1 MPVAPTYPGV
11 YVEELPSGVKT
22 ITGVSTAV
30 TAFLGYFFQGPM
42 NTPVQCFSVAD
53 LESNFGPL
61 NSLSEASYSVR
72 QFFANGGAEAWVV
85 RVASSTS
92 QPTPASVNIEDSTN
106 TPILLVS
113 ADSPG
118 SWGNSVRVNID
129 YNTTSPA
136 SLFNLT
142 ITEVDGSNPPNI
154 LATEM
159 YRNLSMTAGAANYA
173 VEAVNASSSLV
184 TLAPVGTPT
193 TLPVPSGTVSNDIS
207 GLAGSLSGLAGQS
220 MDVQFNGST
229 LGTVTLATAPTNLTT
244 LANMVQAQLRALGTP
259 PAVPNATVN
268 LVPGPTSGTLLQI
281 WAVSSTPGALFS
293 FSGSLADSLTIE
305 TGGSATP
312 SVNVQQYAL
321 GASTPAGFQG
331 TGVQGG
337 DGAPPDGL
345 GLNGD
350 PAAKTGIYALDN
362 APGFNILCL
371 PDLMYLDDNSASA
384 VISAAAAYCQ
394 SNWAFLIVD
403 VPQNSNGLSAANP
416 AQRDNLVAIQEWMAQ
431 YGAIANSSYAAL
443 YFPRPQI
450 PDPVNNYRL
459 RSVPPSGTLA
469 GIYAQTDSARGVWK
483 APAGTATVLG
493 NVPSLTLALTD
504 PENGVLNPLA
514 INCLRSFPVYGN
526 VCWGART
533 MAGPDKLESQWKYI
547 PVRRLAL
554 YIEASLYG
562 GTQWVVFEP
571 NAEPLWSQIRLNVGT
586 FMQQLFQ
593 QGAFAGT
600 TPISAYFVQC
610 DSTTTTQAD
619 INNGVVNIIVG
630 FAPLLPA
637 EFVVLQ
643 IQQIAGQ
650 TPS

>member
-1 MPVAPTYPGV
+1 
-11 YVEELPSGVKT
+11 
-22 ITGVSTAV
+22 
-30 TAFLGYFFQGPM
+30 M

-106 TPILLVS
+106 TPILMVS

-118 SWGNSVRVNID
+118 SWGNSLRVNID

-229 LGTVTLATAPTNLTT
+229 LGTVTLATAPANLTT

-281 WAVSSTPGALFS
+281 RRFPPRPGRCSAL
-293 FSGSLADSLTIE
+293 
-305 TGGSATP
+305 
-312 SVNVQQYAL
+312 
-321 GASTPAGFQG
+321 
-331 TGVQGG
+331 
-337 DGAPPDGL
+337 
-345 GLNGD
+345 
-350 PAAKTGIYALDN
+350 
-362 APGFNILCL
+362 
-371 PDLMYLDDNSASA
+371 
-384 VISAAAAYCQ
+384 AAA
-394 SNWAFLIVD
+394 WL
-403 VPQNSNGLSAANP
+403 
-416 AQRDNLVAIQEWMAQ
+416 
-431 YGAIANSSYAAL
+431 
-443 YFPRPQI
+443 
-450 PDPVNNYRL
+450 
-459 RSVPPSGTLA
+459 
-469 GIYAQTDSARGVWK
+469 
-483 APAGTATVLG
+483 TAS
-493 NVPSLTLALTD
+493 P
-504 PENGVLNPLA
+504 
-514 INCLRSFPVYGN
+514 
-526 VCWGART
+526 
-533 MAGPDKLESQWKYI
+533 
-547 PVRRLAL
+547 
-554 YIEASLYG
+554 
-562 GTQWVVFEP
+562 
-571 NAEPLWSQIRLNVGT
+571 
-586 FMQQLFQ
+586 
-593 QGAFAGT
+593 
-600 TPISAYFVQC
+600 
-610 DSTTTTQAD
+610 
-619 INNGVVNIIVG
+619 
-630 FAPLLPA
+630 
-637 EFVVLQ
+637 
-643 IQQIAGQ
+643 
-650 TPS
+650 